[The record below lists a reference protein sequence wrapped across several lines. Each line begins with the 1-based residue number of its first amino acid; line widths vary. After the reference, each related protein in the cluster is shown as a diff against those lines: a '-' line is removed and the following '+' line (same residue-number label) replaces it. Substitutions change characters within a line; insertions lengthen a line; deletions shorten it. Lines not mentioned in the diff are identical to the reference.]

1 MSCNA
6 EDATR
11 CSEGVAELMSC
22 EDSLKKPYR
31 NPKNPP
37 KETPSTL
44 QKKTLSETP

>member
-22 EDSLKKPYR
+22 EDSLKKQ
-31 NPKNPP
+31 
-37 KETPSTL
+37 L
-44 QKKTLSETP
+44 KTLKKPRKKHPKKKSQKTLKKP